1 MKRLIKTAVTTL
13 VLAGANMAFA
23 ELATLNSDQSSVSF
37 VTTKV
42 QDIQE
47 VMRFDQLSGS
57 ISDEGDVVI
66 RIHANSI
73 NTMIPIR
80 DDRMKEHLFDVADFP
95 VITVSTEIDTDS
107 LEGTSKRELSATLN
121 LLGAEHSID
130 LNLLVS
136 ASGDQITVVSV
147 EPVLVSAVNLGLAEG
162 VAKLGE
168 LAGGIWISNSVP
180 VSVALTF
187 DRAD

>member
-1 MKRLIKTAVTTL
+1 MNRLIKIAVTAI
-13 VLAGANMAFA
+13 VLAGANVAFA
-23 ELATLNSDQSSVSF
+23 EFATLSSDKSSLSF

-42 QDIQE
+42 HDIQE

-57 ISDEGDVVI
+57 ISDDGSVVI

-80 DDRMKEHLFDVADFP
+80 DDRMKEHLFEITDFP
-95 VITVSTEIDTDS
+95 LITVSAEIDTDS
-107 LEGTSKRELSATLN
+107 LVGTSKRKLAATLD
-121 LLGAEHSID
+121 LLGEEHSID

-136 ASGDQITVVSV
+136 VSDNQIIVASV
-147 EPVLVSAVNLGLAEG
+147 EPVLVSAASLGLSEG
-162 VAKLGE
+162 VVKLGE
-168 LAGGIWISNSVP
+168 LAGGIWIGNSVP
-180 VSVALTF
+180 VSLALTF